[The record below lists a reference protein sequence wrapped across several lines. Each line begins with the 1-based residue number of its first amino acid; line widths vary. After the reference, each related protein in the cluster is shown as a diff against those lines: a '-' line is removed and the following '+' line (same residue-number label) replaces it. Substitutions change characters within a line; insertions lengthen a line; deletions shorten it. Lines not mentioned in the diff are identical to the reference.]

1 MEPEEGLEKVQDALR
16 VCQSYQATYHDRR
29 TNLGQ
34 YFKQGPTVEWQFRP
48 TLVFA
53 RLDMCTLPA
62 FFSSSF
68 LSFSSHSQLH
78 SPSTRW
84 TTNGNGVS
92 KLNCHSNILLGP
104 QPQAFETYSQV
115 Y

>member
-53 RLDMCTLPA
+53 RLDMCMEQ
-62 FFSSSF
+62 
-68 LSFSSHSQLH
+68 LSFIKVRLFTLYLSSLKDYQHYMVQLH
-78 SPSTRW
+78 TPRACLWYTQYY
-84 TTNGNGVS
+84 NHPKIKAN
-92 KLNCHSNILLGP
+92 H
-104 QPQAFETYSQV
+104 
-115 Y
+115 